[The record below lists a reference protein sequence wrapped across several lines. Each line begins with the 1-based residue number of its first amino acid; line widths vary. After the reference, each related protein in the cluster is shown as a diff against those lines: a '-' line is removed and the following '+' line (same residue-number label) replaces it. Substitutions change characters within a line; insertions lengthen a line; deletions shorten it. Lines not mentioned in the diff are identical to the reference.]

1 MDILQ
6 FKSQL
11 GFEFTDDKDLLQ
23 KLQKEYSADGYTP
36 EIKIEGEVIH
46 IHLDE
51 AVFHKVKHDFE
62 KALDLCNRHEFN
74 KAEVII
80 NNIIKRCPLHSDAH
94 RILAQIKMEQGKL
107 DLAFDSNIES
117 LRIDPTN
124 LYSLLLMGNIC
135 MKMRNFEAADKYY
148 QKVLLYHPD
157 NVMALNNIAGNY
169 LQRKEYGKAIEIFN
183 RILIMDDSYLNTYY
197 GLSLAYYN
205 QHNYNDAFETAVK
218 GMKKG
223 VDRPQDRHIR
233 EELQKMVM
241 AIARSLTKDFDYS
254 IEIGKQ
260 IKLLNELGS
269 KKIEVDRNATKLPV
283 SARLEYSVAHRRDYE
298 KVLVNPTKQYHDH
311 LMMHELMHLQMYLEA
326 KAQGRNK
333 LAVSGETELEAF
345 KKWMNPELGPL
356 KQRLDDKELKE
367 IIGQLHTGLMT
378 QALNSPLDLYVEAMI
393 YRNYPEMR
401 PLQMLSLVDMNLENI
416 ESVKKAA
423 SSIMPKRV
431 VSVNRI
437 MNIVNAIQL
446 MELYG
451 FNLGP
456 HFKAT
461 PAEMRTAKDL
471 YEEWT
476 AYFKDS
482 ESKPGDEYELLE
494 YFTQH
499 LGVDEFF
506 TMVNE
511 MHFNDISLPNR
522 DELPKESTDPNVAKE
537 QLESFQEQHKDGA
550 DPMETMMMT
559 MYMLGAMKELMS
571 MPQQNVHRIAL
582 EIAMVGMTG
591 IKPKKKGYKINA
603 LPGREFGG
611 YEFLAYYYV
620 SWAIAIPDKLND
632 LGLPFSQAYEA
643 ALEMYN
649 QQNKK
654 S

>member
-1 MDILQ
+1 MEILQ
-6 FKSQL
+6 LKSQL
-11 GFEFTDDKDLLQ
+11 KFDFSDDKDLLL
-23 KLQKEYSADGYTP
+23 KLQKEYSAGGYTP
-36 EIKIEGEVIH
+36 DIKIEGDVIH

-51 AVFHKVKHDFE
+51 AVFQKVKRDFE
-62 KALDLCNRHEFN
+62 KALELCNRHEFN

-80 NNIIKRCPLHSDAH
+80 NDIIKRCPIHADAH
-94 RILAQIKMEQGKL
+94 RTLAQIKMEQGKL

-135 MKMRNFEAADKYY
+135 VKQGNISLADEYY
-148 QKVLLYHPD
+148 NKVLEYHPED
-157 NVMALNNIAGNY
+157 LLALNNLAANY
-169 LQRKEYGKAIEIFN
+169 LSRKEYEKAEDMFRKIIDKN
-183 RILIMDDSYLNTYY
+183 DSYLNSYY
-197 GLSLAYYN
+197 GLAVACHN
-205 QHNYNDAFETAVK
+205 QRKSREAFDICVA
-218 GMKKG
+218 GLKKG

-233 EELQKMVM
+233 EDLQKMVM
-241 AIARSLTKDFDYS
+241 EIARSLTKDFDYS

-345 KKWMNPELGPL
+345 KKWVNPDLGPL
-356 KQRLDDKELKE
+356 KQRLGDKELKE

-393 YRNYPEMR
+393 YRNYSEMR

-423 SSIMPKRV
+423 SSIMPKKV

-437 MNIVNAIQL
+437 MNLVNAIQL

-456 HFKAT
+456 HFKAI
-461 PAEMRTAKDL
+461 PAEMRTARDL
-471 YEEWT
+471 YDEWT
-476 AYFKDS
+476 AYYEDP
-482 ESKPGDEYELLE
+482 ESKPGDEYDLLE

-506 TMVNE
+506 SMVNE

-522 DELPKESTDPNVAKE
+522 NELPKESTDPDVAKE

-559 MYMLGAMKELMS
+559 MYMLGAMKELMP

-591 IKPKKKGYKINA
+591 IKPKNKGYKINA
-603 LPGREFGG
+603 LSGREFGG

-620 SWAIAIPDKLND
+620 SWAIAIPEKLND
-632 LGLPFSQAYEA
+632 LGLPFSQAYDA
-643 ALEMYN
+643 ALHMYN
-649 QQNKK
+649 KQNEK
-654 S
+654 

>member
-1 MDILQ
+1 MEILQ
-6 FKSQL
+6 LKSQL
-11 GFEFTDDKDLLQ
+11 KFDFSDDKDLLL

-36 EIKIEGEVIH
+36 DIKIEGDVIH

-51 AVFHKVKHDFE
+51 AVFQKVKRDFE
-62 KALDLCNRHEFN
+62 KALELCNRHEFN

-80 NNIIKRCPLHSDAH
+80 NDIIKRCPIHADAH
-94 RILAQIKMEQGKL
+94 RTLAQIKMEQGKL

-135 MKMRNFEAADKYY
+135 VKQGNIPLADEYY
-148 QKVLLYHPD
+148 NKVLEYHPED
-157 NVMALNNIAGNY
+157 LLALNNLAANY
-169 LQRKEYGKAIEIFN
+169 LSRKEYEKAEDMFRKIIDKN
-183 RILIMDDSYLNTYY
+183 DSYLNSYY
-197 GLSLAYYN
+197 GLAVACHN
-205 QHNYNDAFETAVK
+205 QRKSREAFDICVA
-218 GMKKG
+218 GLKKG

-233 EELQKMVM
+233 EDLQKMVM
-241 AIARSLTKDFDYS
+241 EIARSLTKDFDYS

-311 LMMHELMHLQMYLEA
+311 LVMHELMHLQMYLEA
-326 KAQGRNK
+326 KAQGKNK

-345 KKWMNPELGPL
+345 KKWMNPDMGPL

-401 PLQMLSLVDMNLENI
+401 PLQMLSLVEMNLENI

-437 MNIVNAIQL
+437 MNLVNAIQL

-476 AYFKDS
+476 AYYEDS
-482 ESKPGDEYELLE
+482 ESKPGDEYDLLE

-499 LGVDEFF
+499 LGVDDFF

-522 DELPKESTDPNVAKE
+522 DEFPKESTDPDVAKE

-550 DPMETMMMT
+550 DQMETMMMT
-559 MYMLGAMKELMS
+559 MYMLGAMKELMP

-591 IKPKKKGYKINA
+591 IKPKNKGYKINA

-620 SWAIAIPDKLND
+620 SWAIAIPEKLND
-632 LGLPFSQAYEA
+632 LGLPFSQAYDA
-643 ALEMYN
+643 ALDMYN
-649 QQNKK
+649 KQNEK
-654 S
+654 

>member
-1 MDILQ
+1 MEFFNI
-6 FKSQL
+6 KSQL
-11 GFEFTDDKDLLQ
+11 DI
-23 KLQKEYSADGYTP
+23 EYSSDEELKEKLKEMYTYEGFTP
-36 EIKIEGEVIH
+36 EVTIEGDFIR
-46 IHLDE
+46 INIDE
-51 AVFHKVKHDFE
+51 RAFNKVKRDMD
-62 KALDLCNRHEFN
+62 KAMDLCNRHEFN
-74 KAEVII
+74 KAEPLLKDITE
-80 NNIIKRCPLHSDAH
+80 RCPLHADAF
-94 RILAQIKMEQGKL
+94 RMLAQVRMDRGAL
-107 DLAFDSNIES
+107 DDAFNTNIEA
-117 LRIDPTN
+117 LKIDPTN
-124 LYSLLLMGNIC
+124 LWALLLMGNIC
-135 MKMRNFEAADKYY
+135 VKQGNIPLADEYY
-148 QKVLLYHPD
+148 NKVLEYHPED
-157 NVMALNNIAGNY
+157 LLALNNLAANY
-169 LQRKEYGKAIEIFN
+169 LSRKEYEKAEDMFRKIIDKN
-183 RILIMDDSYLNTYY
+183 DSYLNSYY
-197 GLSLAYYN
+197 GLAIACHN
-205 QHNYNDAFETAVK
+205 QRKSREAFDICIA
-218 GMKKG
+218 GLKKG

-241 AIARSLTKDFDYS
+241 AVARSLTKDFDYS

-345 KKWMNPELGPL
+345 KKWMNPDMGPL

-393 YRNYPEMR
+393 YRKYPEMR

-437 MNIVNAIQL
+437 MNLVNAIQL

-476 AYFKDS
+476 AYFEDS
-482 ESKPGDEYELLE
+482 ESKPGDEYDLLE

-506 TMVNE
+506 SMVNE
-511 MHFNDISLPNR
+511 MHFNEISLPNR
-522 DELPKESTDPNVAKE
+522 DELPKESTDPDVAKE

-559 MYMLGAMKELMS
+559 MYMLGAMKELMP

-591 IKPKKKGYKINA
+591 INPKNKGYKINA

-620 SWAIAIPDKLND
+620 SWAIAIPEKLND

-649 QQNKK
+649 KQNK
-654 S
+654 